1 MFYHRSSLHLA
12 MDAMRIMELAQEER
26 DTCRHEN
33 RNARAMRVFPDR
45 TNPLEMFT
53 DTQFVI

>member
-12 MDAMRIMELAQEER
+12 MDAMRIMELVQEDR
-26 DTCRHEN
+26 DRHEN
-33 RNARAMRVFPDR
+33 WNARAMRVFPDR